1 MNKFPH
7 NKYYYLLSMLVLGVP
22 SVLGALWSRRKDIRY
37 APCFYYSFSRE
48 GIPLFDNYLQI
59 QGKSRAA
66 AQKATSEVF
75 FYSIVLWY
83 RFVLLALCWV
93 LLNSLCHCC
102 ASDLLSDDITC
113 SFTHSKRI
121 YSLLVFS
128 HPIHSHWLEL
138 CFLCGLF
145 LSSASCAIFMPFGT
159 LKKGTYVDNEGKTVS
174 VDPQES
180 NYFFKGL

>member
-1 MNKFPH
+1 MYESKEKQMGMELCESACLSAVSTGCAMLMNKFPH

-22 SVLGALWSRRKDIRY
+22 SVLGALWSRRKDIR
-37 APCFYYSFSRE
+37 E

-66 AQKATSEVF
+66 AQKATSEICA
-75 FYSIVLWY
+75 S
-83 RFVLLALCWV
+83 RFVLGITQFTLPLLCIRPV
-93 LLNSLCHCC
+93 ERRYNMFFYTFQKNLF
-102 ASDLLSDDITC
+102 
-113 SFTHSKRI
+113 FT
-121 YSLLVFS
+121 
-128 HPIHSHWLEL
+128 EL

>member
-75 FYSIVLWY
+75 FLFYCIMMQICVS
-83 RFVLLALCWV
+83 RFVLGITQFTLPLLCIRPVERRYNMFFYTFQKNLFFTGIFSPYSLSLIRVVFLVWFV
-93 LLNSLCHCC
+93 PLQCLLCHFY
-102 ASDLLSDDITC
+102 AFWNTQEG
-113 SFTHSKRI
+113 H
-121 YSLLVFS
+121 
-128 HPIHSHWLEL
+128 L
-138 CFLCGLF
+138 CR
-145 LSSASCAIFMPFGT
+145 
-159 LKKGTYVDNEGKTVS
+159 
-174 VDPQES
+174 
-180 NYFFKGL
+180 